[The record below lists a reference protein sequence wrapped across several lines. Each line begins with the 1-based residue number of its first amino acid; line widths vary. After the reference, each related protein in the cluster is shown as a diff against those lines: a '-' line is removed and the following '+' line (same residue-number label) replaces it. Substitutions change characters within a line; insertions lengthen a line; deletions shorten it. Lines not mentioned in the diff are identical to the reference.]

1 MTKKRKARR
10 TTERLKKEYS
20 KRNLGESMYDTIRRL
35 RTRVSYRDKVIEG
48 LRNKVKELEEEKRK
62 EVSEVSKLKNR
73 EIRKRDTIIK
83 NLKKKE
89 KERRE
94 REGRKFKRSIVYKN
108 RWREFEPSSSIL
120 NLKQSIEKASRED
133 NKDRRNIYE
142 TIQKVSYFINE
153 YNKENELNLTLESV
167 TALISFYLIDDV
179 RGLMVTRHRMYGFSP
194 HKVRKTITDLVKAD
208 LVTKKSVWYNI
219 NLRGQMLIESL
230 EEYMRNGKSEIVKLL
245 KDE

>member
-83 NLKKKE
+83 NLKKRK
-89 KERRE
+89 KKG
-94 REGRKFKRSIVYKN
+94 GRGKGVSLNAQSYTRIDGGS
-108 RWREFEPSSSIL
+108 L
-120 NLKQSIEKASRED
+120 NLPPL
-133 NKDRRNIYE
+133 
-142 TIQKVSYFINE
+142 F
-153 YNKENELNLTLESV
+153 
-167 TALISFYLIDDV
+167 
-179 RGLMVTRHRMYGFSP
+179 
-194 HKVRKTITDLVKAD
+194 
-208 LVTKKSVWYNI
+208 
-219 NLRGQMLIESL
+219 
-230 EEYMRNGKSEIVKLL
+230 
-245 KDE
+245 